1 MKKHMEEVSVQ
12 TNEEGKI
19 LIVQANAV
27 GDHDDTIILEPDQVD
42 EIVKW
47 LQEAKAELENKTT

>member
-12 TNEEGKI
+12 TSEEGKI

-27 GDHDDTIILEPDQVD
+27 GDHDDTISLEPDQVD
-42 EIVKW
+42 VIVKW
-47 LQEAKAELENKTT
+47 LQEAKTELENKTT